1 MTILRE
7 LLQAIREL
15 TAELRAYRD
24 RVDPQ
29 PQQGGGGGGPPPV
42 K

>member
-1 MTILRE
+1 MNIIRE
-7 LLQAIREL
+7 LIQAIREL

-29 PQQGGGGGGPPPV
+29 PLGGGGGGPPPV